1 MGNMQ
6 SVIVLPKTGAIYSGS
21 VDEEFGLELGFEN
34 EYLASIEK
42 YETKNPAISLTH
54 KSFSG
59 AKDKEETDTL
69 TASLQPKY
77 GYKIT
82 EVIPE
87 LSAAKKL
94 IMKRKH
100 LNKIARGRNQYSA
113 SIMREMA
120 QLEKEYQAVVGGV
133 NTNQL
138 TIVQF
143 VNEIIG
149 RLEQPSY
156 ITTAFK
162 TIPLDKL
169 RGKIP
174 EMGWPAVNIQV
185 NRLSEPEINHT
196 EFGQAEF
203 RIFRNDVHI
212 YTSREDRL
220 EATIDPHATSISQG
234 QQQVMR
240 ARELLALKEC
250 STLLVD
256 GTYGAIPDM
265 AATGTAGV
273 PRATNDA
280 TEAFVTAIVGHFN
293 TFFNYLKYMIW
304 NPIDYREYLSNWY
317 NFAYRQ
323 IEQPEGYGVVPMRG
337 LEKYGITAI
346 ISPYVPRGFVYSLT
360 NEGAYELDGPYIVDA
375 EYDTPKFADYNVVH
389 DFIGYKIHNPKRFGE
404 KFTLTGITPET
415 EFTTNKQVYDKLA
428 PPSDLVI
435 KNASA

>member
-1 MGNMQ
+1 MGEHQ
-6 SVIVLPKTGAIYSGS
+6 SIIVLPKTGAIYSGS
-21 VDEEFGLELGFEN
+21 PDEEFGLELGFEN
-34 EYLASIEK
+34 EYLASIER
-42 YETKNPAISLTH
+42 YETSNPAISLTH

-59 AKDKEETDTL
+59 AKGKTEIEEL
-69 TASLQPKY
+69 SASLQPKY

-82 EVIPE
+82 EVSDE
-87 LSAAKKL
+87 LSAAKRL

-100 LNKIARGRNQYSA
+100 LMKMSRGRNQYSA
-113 SIMREMA
+113 SYAREMA
-120 QLEKEYQAVVGGV
+120 TLEKEYQAVVGGV

-149 RLEQPSY
+149 RLEQPSF

-220 EATIDPHATSISQG
+220 EATIDPHTTSISQG

-240 ARELLALKEC
+240 ARELLALKEA
-250 STLLVD
+250 SSLLVD
-256 GTYGAIPDM
+256 PTTGAIPDM
-265 AATGTAGV
+265 AASGTEGV

-280 TEAFVTAIVGHFN
+280 PAAFVDAIVQHFN

-304 NPIDYREYLSNWY
+304 NPIDYRLYLSNWY
-317 NFAYRQ
+317 SFAYSEV
-323 IEQPEGYGVVPMRG
+323 EQPEGYGVVPMRG

-404 KFTLTGITPET
+404 KFTLDGVTPGT
-415 EFTTNKQVYDKLA
+415 EFTTNLQVYNKLK
-428 PPSDLVI
+428 PPKDLVI